1 MVVEFVFCLTALC
14 SYQEEGERIVP
25 FLFIFA
31 TAHRV
36 GIDPGR
42 KSAALPWCCC
52 IMNHKQ

>member
-1 MVVEFVFCLTALC
+1 VFCLTALC